1 LDNNTNVTKP
11 YVNIEENSQYIIRE
25 FSQEIDSRELV
36 WHRDKENRLVV
47 PLENTDWKVQLD
59 NQLPVLLTT
68 PIFIKKS
75 QWHRVLKGTGMLKV
89 KIYKL

>member
-1 LDNNTNVTKP
+1 MGNNINVTKP

-25 FSQEIDSRELV
+25 FSQEVDSKELV
-36 WHRDKENRLVV
+36 WHRDRENRLVV
-47 PLENTDWKVQLD
+47 SLENTDWKVQLD
-59 NQLPVLLTT
+59 NQLPTLLTT

-75 QWHRVLKGTGMLKV
+75 QWHRLLKGSGTLRV